1 MRDPM
6 NWALRVFTAYGI
18 PVKIHLF
25 FFIFTLG
32 MFLRQVSEKSTPI
45 SSLDIF
51 LLTVVTLFGIILL
64 HEFGHCFAARFVG
77 GEANEILIWPL
88 GGLAFVE
95 VPHYPKPTF
104 IVAAGGPAVNVLI
117 CLVCTAGLAFGHFL
131 PNLNPLANPYNSQI
145 HNYWDGRSYT
155 SEYGLKLYKAGT
167 DEAVSNPFDAIEKM
181 IRDSGGLRESE
192 HVVFPPETNSKWAE
206 TYAPLG
212 VERALAPGWAVWL
225 NRIFWMSWVLFLFNL
240 IPAFPLDGGQMM
252 QTIVWGRS
260 DYRRGVVVACYSGFV
275 VAVLFLV
282 VSIWQ
287 NEALFMGL
295 ALFMLY
301 MSSMKLAQ
309 LDTDEGPFGYDFSA
323 GYTSLEKDDEPP
335 PKPKQ
340 PGALTRWL
348 LARKAKK
355 LQKAA
360 EQRAVDEDRKEQL
373 LEKIQQSGMASL
385 TAEERRFLEQFSS
398 KYRHK

>member
-6 NWALRVFTAYGI
+6 NWAVRVFTAYGI

-32 MFLRQVSEKSTPI
+32 MFLRQVTEKSTPI
-45 SSLDIF
+45 AALDIF
-51 LLTVVTLFGIILL
+51 LFTIVVLFGIILL

-95 VPHYPKPTF
+95 VPHYPKPHF

-117 CLVCTAGLAFGHFL
+117 CFVCAAGLALGHFL
-131 PNLNPLANPYNSQI
+131 PNINPISDPYLSEM
-145 HNYWDGRSYT
+145 HNYWDGRTYT
-155 SEYGLKLYKAGT
+155 SEYGLRLYQSTTTEVVSAPK
-167 DEAVSNPFDAIEKM
+167 EAIDKWM
-181 IRDSGGLRESE
+181 RDSEVLRYRGTL
-192 HVVFPPETNSKWAE
+192 PPEFNAKRAE
-206 TYAPLG
+206 ELAPHG

-225 NRIFWMSWVLFLFNL
+225 NRIFWMSWLLFLFNL
-240 IPAFPLDGGQMM
+240 IPAFPLDGGQML
-252 QTIVWGRS
+252 QAVVWGRT
-260 DYRRGVVVACYSGFV
+260 DYRRGVTVACYSGFV
-275 VAVLFLV
+275 VALLFLI